1 MARVLW
7 TFVVI
12 CANVH
17 SGELIASAGDGGLC
31 RFKIRSSLLTNRI
44 DGMIIIWAPTDRPS
58 VAAYGSEHVADE
70 DPEHW
75 KVRIS
80 FR

>member
-1 MARVLW
+1 MVGR
-7 TFVVI
+7 
-12 CANVH
+12 
-17 SGELIASAGDGGLC
+17 GLN
-31 RFKIRSSLLTNRI
+31 ISLLIFTYYCE
-44 DGMIIIWAPTDRPS
+44 DGMIIIWAQTDRPP
-58 VAAYGSEHVADE
+58 AATYGSEHVADE